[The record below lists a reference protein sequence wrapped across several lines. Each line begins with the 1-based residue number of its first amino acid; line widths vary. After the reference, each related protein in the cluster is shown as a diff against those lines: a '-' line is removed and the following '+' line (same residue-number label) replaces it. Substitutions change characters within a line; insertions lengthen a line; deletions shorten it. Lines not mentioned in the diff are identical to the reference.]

1 MEKTAAEAVK
11 ETAKATTS
19 KIKKEKNDIILKLND
34 QLGILGN
41 NLIQV
46 TSELDYLKQEY
57 KKLLQIN
64 QEIRLSKE
72 KKMVLLL

>member
-1 MEKTAAEAVK
+1 MEEYK
-11 ETAKATTS
+11 EMCHL
-19 KIKKEKNDIILKLND
+19 NDIILTLND

-46 TSELDYLKQEY
+46 TNELDYLKQEY

-64 QEIRLSKE
+64 QQLRQTE
-72 KKMVLLL
+72 KKMILLK

>member
-1 MEKTAAEAVK
+1 MEKDEN
-11 ETAKATTS
+11 EMN
-19 KIKKEKNDIILKLND
+19 ELRHLNDIILRLND

-46 TSELDYLKQEY
+46 TNELDYLKQEY

-64 QEIRLSKE
+64 QQLRQTE
-72 KKMVLLL
+72 KKMILLK

>member
-1 MEKTAAEAVK
+1 MEKDENKDLK
-11 ETAKATTS
+11 ELGHL
-19 KIKKEKNDIILKLND
+19 NDIILTLND

-46 TSELDYLKQEY
+46 TNELDYLRQEY

-64 QEIRLSKE
+64 KE
-72 KKMVLLL
+72 LREMKTNKMGLLKF